1 MGNDK
6 MTKFI
11 DLYNLVLEEL
21 TDAQK
26 RLVDDYTYNRKE
38 GLSFGPIFKEERTY
52 FPLKSIKKSNIEIP
66 EEIEKTLD
74 NNGFYIT
81 DYRAGIAMKKS
92 KPGEPKNLNQIK
104 IGKILQRLNQ
114 TNLLKQFNERLG
126 TSKKDIQNINFE
138 LCVTHNPYDIAGMST
153 DRNWTS
159 CMNLDDGAYKDTP
172 LLQVQYGGMVAY
184 LISADDK
191 NITRPFARIAIKR
204 FIQKNDDDL
213 SKFIFLA
220 ENRIY
225 GDEGL
230 ADELYFQEKLIEILE
245 KSNDLTS
252 DNESYYYIRNDEN
265 SYSDTYRK
273 SIYHMKYNTDTSKL
287 TLYQLYKFAQS
298 EYIFSKKQL
307 MIILNNF
314 SDVNLTK
321 FISDHI
327 DMEILCSNI
336 DRELIETFLQKIQ
349 LHDVIGRLLGRNK
362 DESIKLSKE
371 DIFYLFEKYASQFGY
386 SDTYFFLDNKIKFT
400 LKDLDYIL
408 EHSLNLLQEDALS
421 GILLLFRYKQ
431 LLEKYL
437 EKIVNK
443 YPSMFDSK
451 FFYKYLDFP
460 IETIIKL
467 YKENKI
473 KKKTIEGIF
482 KYNKNLS
489 DEDKNKLKTLLFT

>member
-1 MGNDK
+1 

-26 RLVDDYTYNRKE
+26 KLVDDFTDKREK
-38 GLSFGPIFKEERTY
+38 GLTFGPIFKEERTY

-92 KPGEPKNLNQIK
+92 KPGEPKDLNQIK

-138 LCVTHNPYDIAGMST
+138 LCITHNPYDIAGMST

-159 CMNLDDGAYKDTP
+159 CMNLDNGAYKDTP

-191 NITRPFARIAIKR
+191 NIEKPFARIAIKR
-204 FIQKNDDDL
+204 FISKNNS

-225 GDEGL
+225 GDEDL
-230 ADELYFQEKLIEILE
+230 ANELYFQEKLIEILE

-252 DNESYYYIRNDEN
+252 DNESSYYFRNDED
-265 SYSDTYRK
+265 SYSDTYGD
-273 SIYHMKYNTDTSKL
+273 SIYHINSNTDPTKL
-287 TLYQLYKFAQS
+287 TLSQLYKLIRDN
-298 EYIFSKKQL
+298 YIFSKKQL

-314 SDVNLTK
+314 SDVTLTE
-321 FISDHI
+321 FISEHI
-327 DMEILCSNI
+327 SMQITCNNI
-336 DRELIETFLQKIQ
+336 DRELIETILQKIQ
-349 LHDVIGRLLGRNK
+349 LHGFIHELLGYNK
-362 DESIKLSKE
+362 IDSIKLSKE
-371 DIFYLFEKYASQFGY
+371 DIFYLFEKYASQFDGR
-386 SDTYFFLDNKIKFT
+386 DMNFFFLNRKIKFT
-400 LKDLDYIL
+400 LKDIDYIL
-408 EHSLNLLQEDALS
+408 EYSFNLLQEDAL
-421 GILLLFRYKQ
+421 GEILLLFRYKQ

-443 YPSMFDSK
+443 YPDIFNNILL
-451 FFYKYLDFP
+451 YKYQDLP
-460 IETIIKL
+460 VEIIIKL

-473 KKKTIEGIF
+473 NKKQIENIF
-482 KYNKNLS
+482 NDNNFLS
-489 DEDKNKLKTLLFT
+489 NEDKNKLENLLLT